1 MSEEHL
7 PRWWKPLKD
16 FYAFILPLRFNL
28 FLLFVLGFALIG
40 TDQGHDIIAHLTEAE
55 WNVPGLFFGLA
66 TLALALQVWFWSRQL
81 MYLNLTSR
89 ERRTHQ
95 FPSWTEWLPRVLGV
109 LVFVIVLLALFFVH
123 AEAVREHLHIPIRMV
138 RLELLIAALAAAF
151 LAFTIIRRRNMTSA
165 VTETRDAIRELSS
178 AAKVLYVVTLVLDL
192 VFLGVSFL
200 IRFMNFIGAPFILVF
215 AFALWVTFGFFLV
228 WLGHRWEMPLLTFLL
243 LFAIVISPLA
253 DNHRVRLLDTASM
266 PRKNVAGTF
275 DDWMKRLAAE
285 PGGGVNAPVFIVV
298 TEGGGIRA
306 GYWTAAVLGRLHDT
320 THGAF
325 TRHLF
330 AISGVS
336 GGSVGAAVYVTAA
349 ATTPTRVFD
358 AATNALAYDALA
370 PLLASMSSADLLQRF
385 VPFPIVSRDRAAQ
398 LEMGWEQGWA
408 EANRT
413 SPTALQQPLTSLFA
427 GDRATRL
434 PSLFMN
440 GTSVDTGGRLITS
453 NCLLSDIRNAGDV
466 LSIAG
471 RDLRISTA
479 AHCSARFPY
488 VSPVGGLPPR
498 DGQVGHHIADGG
510 YFENSGSATA
520 LQIFRVIAQTD
531 SFKTYQPRITF
542 IIIDYRP
549 KAKLPKYCRFANEIL
564 GPPRGFLATQGAHAV
579 FALGELPIERIDFTL
594 LPTVPQPLGWML
606 ANASRGAMDA
616 QIKAGPNAQKVA
628 EIKAMVGQQ

>member
-1 MSEEHL
+1 MSQAHP

-16 FYAFILPLRFNL
+16 FYAFFLPLRFNL

-40 TDQGHDIIAHLTEAE
+40 TDQGHDIIAHLAE
-55 WNVPGLFFGLA
+55 SDSPVPGLFFGLA

-81 MYLNLTSR
+81 MYLDLTSR
-89 ERRTHQ
+89 ELRTHQ
-95 FPSWTEWLPRVLGV
+95 FPSWTAWLPRVLGV
-109 LVFVIVLLALFFVH
+109 VVFVIVLVAFFFVH
-123 AEAVREHLHIPIRMV
+123 AEAAQTPLRMIS
-138 RLELLIAALAAAF
+138 LELLIAGLAAAF
-151 LAFTIIRRRNMTSA
+151 LAFTIIRRRMMGSA
-165 VTETRDAIRELSS
+165 VTETAGAIRELSS
-178 AAKVLYVVTLVLDL
+178 AAKVLYVITLVLDL
-192 VFLGVSFL
+192 IFLGVSFV
-200 IRFMNFIGAPFILVF
+200 IPFMNFIGAPFILVF

-243 LFAIVISPLA
+243 LFAVIISPFA
-253 DNHRVRLLDTASM
+253 DNHRVRLLDTAPM

-285 PGGGVNAPVFIVV
+285 PGGAVNAPVFIVA

-306 GYWTAAVLGRLHDT
+306 GYWTAAVLGQLHDAT
-320 THGAF
+320 GGAF
-325 TRHLF
+325 TQHLF

-349 ATTPTRVFD
+349 ATTPTRVFE
-358 AATNALAYDALA
+358 ASTKTLAYDALA
-370 PLLASMSSADLLQRF
+370 PLLASMTTADLLQRLIPF
-385 VPFPIVSRDRAAQ
+385 VLVSRDRAAQ

-408 EANRT
+408 DANHG
-413 SPTALQQPLTSLFA
+413 SANALRQPLTSLYA
-427 GDRATRL
+427 GDGARRL

-440 GTSVDTGGRLITS
+440 GTSVETGGALITS

-488 VSPVGGLPPR
+488 ISPIGGLPPIG
-498 DGQVGHHIADGG
+498 DKAGYHVADGG
-510 YFENSGSATA
+510 YFEDSGSATA
-520 LQIFRVIAQTD
+520 LQIFNVIAQTD
-531 SFKTYQPRITF
+531 SFKKYQPRITF

-549 KAKLPKYCRFANEIL
+549 KEKKPKYYSLANEIL
-564 GPPRGFLATQGAHAV
+564 GPPRTLLATRGAHAV
-579 FALGELPIERIDFTL
+579 YALGELPEPRIDFSL

-606 ANASRGAMDA
+606 ADASSKAMDD
-616 QIKAGPNAQKVA
+616 QIKTGLNAQKVA
-628 EIKAMVGQQ
+628 TIKKMLGQS